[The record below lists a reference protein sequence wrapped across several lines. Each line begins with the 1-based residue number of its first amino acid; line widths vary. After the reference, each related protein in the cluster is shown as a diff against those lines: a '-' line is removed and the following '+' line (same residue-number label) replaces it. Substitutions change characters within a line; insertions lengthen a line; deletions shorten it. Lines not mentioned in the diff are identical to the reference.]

1 MNSRSKLTG
10 MRHIISLGYYTIFH
24 SRFTTQEKE
33 LYARIL
39 DTIPILAPVIEA
51 CADKER
57 AFEQF
62 VKLVCIYLC
71 FHTYTLMMVTR

>member
-1 MNSRSKLTG
+1 

-24 SRFTTQEKE
+24 SGFTTQEKE

-39 DTIPILAPVIEA
+39 DTILILAPVIEA

-57 AFEQF
+57 AFKQF
-62 VKLVCIYLC
+62 VKLVRIYIFVFSYL
-71 FHTYTLMMVTR
+71 YTNDGH